1 MCDLDESST
10 HTFIYSF
17 FIQWERFI
25 KCLWCVRH
33 NDTIIFFPCYRRG
46 IKVWLRSP
54 TRHTKEIETQ
64 VCGPKAQQSFSL
76 SPLGFGLGCSPA
88 TADRGA
94 SSTFLVLLLLSKPL
108 RLNAFERA
116 RAFPHRKIAVR
127 LGFFYAY
134 KNKFKSKNAHFKILN

>member
-1 MCDLDESST
+1 MNQACTHSFIHSSFSGKGLLSAYDVSGT
-10 HTFIYSF
+10 MTLSYSSHV
-17 FIQWERFI
+17 IGEE
-25 KCLWCVRH
+25 
-33 NDTIIFFPCYRRG
+33 
-46 IKVWLRSP
+46 LRYGLGLQP
-54 TRHTKEIETQ
+54 RHTKEIETQ

-108 RLNAFERA
+108 HLNAFERA